1 MLVDEKLD
9 PSSNADQS
17 LNDAS
22 PDSSSENVLPV
33 VDEVS
38 GSSSEVD
45 KQGETEESLL
55 SVIKSV
61 SDNSAAARNAESM
74 SESPPEPQQDQEV
87 SERSE
92 AKRADDFSD
101 VPFNSHPRFRKLLEE
116 KNEYKA
122 KFAEYEPDAQQFRQ
136 IQTFM
141 DTAHLTPEEVAE
153 GLMLMAEMKS
163 GDPEKAYAALSTKL
177 EGLAIT
183 TGKKLPQEL
192 EERIEQGYVDRETAQ
207 KMHVENAT
215 AKSDAA
221 RANLVN
227 QQRTQQ
233 DAKAQVT
240 AMSTAVSAWESTT
253 RASDPD
259 FDVKAELV
267 KDRVR
272 AHMAL
277 HGMPANSS
285 DALALTQ
292 SAYDTVTQTLR
303 RVQGGRTAMRTA
315 VGGKVNGSVTPEPK
329 SLLDVIRRATAG
341 A

>member
-1 MLVDEKLD
+1 MQANEI
-9 PSSNADQS
+9 S
-17 LNDAS
+17 
-22 PDSSSENVLPV
+22 DSSSDPV
-33 VDEVS
+33 VTATDDVV
-38 GSSSEVD
+38 VD
-45 KQGETEESLL
+45 AGTPGETEESLL
-55 SVIKSV
+55 SVIQSV
-61 SDNSAAARNAESM
+61 SENSAAAREAESTLD
-74 SESPPEPQQDQEV
+74 SPPEAQQDEEV
-87 SERSE
+87 SEE
-92 AKRADDFSD
+92 AEAQKADDFSD
-101 VPFNSHPRFRKLLEE
+101 VPFNEHPRFKKLIKE

-141 DTAHLTPEEVAE
+141 DTAHLTPDEVAE

-163 GDPEKAYAALSTKL
+163 GDPEKAYTALSAKL
-177 EGLAIT
+177 ETLAIT

-192 EERIEQGYVDRETAQ
+192 EEKIEQGYADRETVQ
-207 KMHVENAT
+207 KLHVESAT

-233 DAKAQVT
+233 EAKAQVT
-240 AMSTAVSAWESTT
+240 AMSTAVSAWESST
-253 RASDPD
+253 RANDPD